1 MEAVSFDSLLSM
13 VKDILTCLMATI
25 SPVAL
30 SIALY
35 TTPKLPPVPV
45 SYSYYRVDSWLLTAQ
60 FLQDLV
66 LAASHIIGHRCEGV
80 QWKSKNSIGSSNCV
94 TFQ

>member
-1 MEAVSFDSLLSM
+1 MPKQSVPVTLLNRERG
-13 VKDILTCLMATI
+13 LTCLMATI

-35 TTPKLPPVPV
+35 TIPKLPPVLV
-45 SYSYYRVDSWLLTAQ
+45 SYSYYPIDTWLLTAQ

-66 LAASHIIGHRCEGV
+66 LAASRIIRHRCEDR
-80 QWKSKNSIGSSNCV
+80 KSV
-94 TFQ
+94 V